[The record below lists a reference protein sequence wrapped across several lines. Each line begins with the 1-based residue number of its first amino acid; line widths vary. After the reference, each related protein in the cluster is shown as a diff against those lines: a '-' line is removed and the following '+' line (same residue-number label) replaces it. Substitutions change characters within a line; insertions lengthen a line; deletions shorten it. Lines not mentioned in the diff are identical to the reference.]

1 MKIAKIYKQSVRNP
15 RPFQWVNGMDEAMQL
30 IWESPNYN
38 ESEDDWASNH
48 PEYTDEDGYMTQDGI
63 NKMTEECGDAARNE
77 FVRDQ
82 FYDCGD
88 FVLKIVPDSTSL
100 TALDRPWS

>member
-15 RPFQWVNGMDEAMQL
+15 RPFQWVGMDEAMPL
-30 IWESPNYN
+30 IWESSNYS

-63 NKMTEECGDAARNE
+63 NKMTEECGDVARKE
-77 FVRDQ
+77 FENNQ

-88 FVLKIVPDSTSL
+88 FVLQIVPDDTSL
-100 TALDRPWS
+100 TSLDRPWN